1 MARAIKRN
9 GKRSPLK
16 QKPLRLP
23 GESLAEERD
32 RVLNDQVVPI
42 AIAAIL
48 AAVYTGLEWWR
59 WFTKAPPQ
67 PGLVSV
73 AAVCIIVFCFFR
85 GVKIRSRLHDLKL
98 GLQGEKV
105 VGQFL
110 DANRQAGW
118 YVFHDVPGDGFN
130 VDHVLVTPQGVFTI
144 ETKTYSKPAKG
155 ETIVKYD
162 GEKVFVNGLEPGRD
176 PIVQARAS
184 RDWIGSLLLKMT
196 AIQYPVRG
204 VVVFP
209 GWYIESPKGGK
220 RPDIWVLNEKALLK
234 FIENEP
240 VVIKAEDVALASDR
254 LALHVTQ

>member
-1 MARAIKRN
+1 MIKDTSFLLSYTRFDY
-9 GKRSPLK
+9 S
-16 QKPLRLP
+16 
-23 GESLAEERD
+23 SLAEEYD
-32 RVLNDQVVPI
+32 RVLNDQALPI

-48 AAVYTGLEWWR
+48 AAVYAGLEWWR

-73 AAVCIIVFCFFR
+73 AAVCIVAFCFFR
-85 GVKIRSRLHDLKL
+85 GVKIRSRLNDLKL
-98 GLQGEKV
+98 GLQGEKA

-110 DANRQAGW
+110 DANRQTGW
-118 YVFHDVPGDGFN
+118 HVFHDVPGDGFN
-130 VDHVLVTPQGVFTI
+130 VDHVLVTPQGIFTI
-144 ETKTYSKPAKG
+144 ETKTRSKPTKG
-155 ETIVKYD
+155 DAIVKYD
-162 GEKVFVNGLEPGRD
+162 GEKMFVNGLEPGRN
-176 PIVQARAS
+176 PIVQACAS
-184 RDWIGSLLLKMT
+184 RDWIGNLLFKMT

-220 RPDIWVLNEKALLK
+220 RPDVWVLNEKALLK

-240 VVIKAEDVALASDR
+240 VVIKAEDVALVSDR